1 MTREDVKPFLLPP
14 TDAVR
19 ATEWVRLVDG
29 KPEPLAEYLSD
40 WDQNTVLVLRS
51 SVEADINLI
60 CSTTELSDSALSW
73 AIGWRAT
80 DSGLI
85 GAPTLLDVDDDCA
98 EFQLTIPPRLT
109 GNTILVTRRLVLN
122 RRLDPTAS
130 PLRAHLP
137 GSILW
142 SDEVAVRLSGKG
154 AAFPVEV
161 VDFSKVSHLA
171 RLSRNSWYLELPA
184 SVDQPVLGGML
195 LMVNSGD
202 AALVSAVSAPRPTD
216 DEQTMLQ
223 AMQESVVEQ
232 LVNWALSR
240 WEDLPEPND
249 TSVGSVARLLTER
262 ILADPETWA
271 SDGTDSMDL
280 HAAIIEGARR
290 LGLGRT
296 LL

>member
-1 MTREDVKPFLLPP
+1 MRREDVKPFLVPHS
-14 TDAVR
+14 DAVR
-19 ATEWVRLVDG
+19 ATAWTRLVDG

-40 WDQNTVLVLRS
+40 WDQNTVLELRS

-60 CSTTELSDSALSW
+60 CTATDLSDAALSW
-73 AIGWRAT
+73 VVGWRAT
-80 DSGLI
+80 DSGLV
-85 GAPTLLDVDDDCA
+85 GSPLLLAVDDEYA
-98 EFQLTIPPRLT
+98 EFQLSIPPRFT
-109 GNTILVTRRLVLN
+109 GNTIAVTRRLVLN
-122 RRLDPTAS
+122 KRLDPTGS

-142 SDEVAVRLSGKG
+142 SDEVTVRLSGKG

-161 VDFSKVSHLA
+161 VDFSKVSRLA
-171 RLSRNSWYLELPA
+171 RLARNSWYLELPA

-195 LMVNSGD
+195 LMVNSAD
-202 AALVSAVSAPRPTD
+202 ADLVSAVSAPRPAD
-216 DEQTMLQ
+216 DQQTLLQ

-232 LVNWALSR
+232 LVNWALGR
-240 WEDLPEPND
+240 WDDLPESND

-271 SDGTDSMDL
+271 SEGTDPMDL

-290 LGLGRT
+290 LSLGRT

>member
-1 MTREDVKPFLLPP
+1 MRREDVKPFLIPP
-14 TDAVR
+14 SEAVR

-60 CSTTELSDSALSW
+60 CTATGLSDSVLSW
-73 AIGWRAT
+73 VVGWRAT
-80 DSGLI
+80 DSGLV
-85 GAPTLLDVDDDCA
+85 GPPLLLAVDDDCA
-98 EFQLTIPPRLT
+98 EFELTIPPRLT
-109 GNTILVTRRLVLN
+109 GNTIQVTRRLVLN
-122 RRLDPTAS
+122 KRLDPTGW

-142 SDEVAVRLSGKG
+142 SDEATVRLSGTG

-161 VDFSKVSHLA
+161 VDFSKVSRLA
-171 RLSRNSWYLELPA
+171 RLARNSWYLELPA

-195 LMVNSGD
+195 LMVNSAD
-202 AALVSAVSAPRPTD
+202 AALVLAVSAPRPD
-216 DEQTMLQ
+216 DDQQTLLQ

-232 LVNWALSR
+232 LVNWALGR
-240 WEDLPEPND
+240 WDDLPESND
-249 TSVGSVARLLTER
+249 TSVGSVARLLTQR
-262 ILADPETWA
+262 ILGDPETWA
-271 SDGTDSMDL
+271 SEGTEPMDL
-280 HAAIIEGARR
+280 HAALVEGARR

>member
-232 LVNWALSR
+232 LVNWALNR